1 MRVDRTLLIMC
12 CQAPVLLH
20 PVDHP
25 LHPFSGAVDGPVT
38 GAFPARVVFPRDGD
52 PDAMPPAILPDRAT
66 TLALV
71 AHDAVGTALGPPSPR
86 PLDGPLGHQVGK
98 DRGRMPV
105 ARRQD
110 ERHALAVACGTDVDG
125 GTAAALTPAERCG
138 VCASCGGRKVKKIV
152 RPLLQSLMPQIQ
164 LLRVCP
170 TFYTHGNSAI

>member
-1 MRVDRTLLIMC
+1 
-12 CQAPVLLH
+12 VLLH